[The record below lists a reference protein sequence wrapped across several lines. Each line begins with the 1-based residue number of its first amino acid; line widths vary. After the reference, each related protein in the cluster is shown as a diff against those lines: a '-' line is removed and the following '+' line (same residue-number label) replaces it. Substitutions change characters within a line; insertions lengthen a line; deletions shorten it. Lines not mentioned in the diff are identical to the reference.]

1 MITPSM
7 TSYLDDLVYVGSLG
21 CLVPSNSSRYASDS
35 SIASLG
41 KIVVAT

>member
-1 MITPSM
+1 MITPST

-21 CLVPSNSSRYASDS
+21 CLVPSNSSHHASDNT
-35 SIASLG
+35 IASLG